1 MIIITGAA
9 GFIGSNL
16 LISLEESGHDNI
28 AVCDWFGEGEKWN
41 NLRKHSFADVV
52 LPEDLLPYLNN
63 IKTPVE
69 AIFHMGAISSTTE
82 SRVDLIL
89 EQNFAFTLDL
99 WKWCTKTGTRFI
111 YASSAATYGD
121 GSNGFIDNESLE
133 YLQKLNPLNAYAW
146 SKHLFDLQV
155 VRAISQGT
163 ATPPQWAGLK
173 FFNVYGPNEYHKGN
187 QKSVLCTNFPDV
199 NAGKPVKL
207 FKSLH
212 PDFPDGEQ
220 TRDFI
225 YVKDCC
231 DVMIWLLA
239 NPEVSGIFNVGTG
252 KARSFN
258 DMFKSL
264 FKSLDKPEQITY
276 IDMPKELANK
286 YQYFTQANM
295 DKLSNA
301 GYSKP
306 ITSLEAGIQ
315 DYVVKYLD
323 QPDQYR

>member
-63 IKTPVE
+63 IRTPVE
-69 AIFHMGAISSTTE
+69 AIFHMGAISTTTE

-155 VRAISQGT
+155 ARAISQGT
-163 ATPPQWAGLK
+163 ASPPQWAGLK
-173 FFNVYGPNEYHKGN
+173 FFNVYGPNEYHKGS

-199 NAGKPVKL
+199 KAGKPVKL
-207 FKSLH
+207 FKS
-212 PDFPDGEQ
+212 F
-220 TRDFI
+220 
-225 YVKDCC
+225 
-231 DVMIWLLA
+231 MIWLLA

-276 IDMPKELANK
+276 IDMPKQLANK
-286 YQYFTQANM
+286 YQYFTQASM

-306 ITSLEAGIQ
+306 PTSLEAGIQ